1 MPTSLVNALSDFNMS
16 EVITQLYQDAVYTT
30 PSGEVIYLSLER
42 DPLKGNTIVTRSYA
56 NADKFAASV
65 QRGDSFLLP
74 AQEGGIALFHLAN
87 ENKRG
92 LNYWGT
98 RDSFLKVFQRA
109 PVALTPSSPLCKER
123 NSDPTDQAI
132 FTPEPRVDH
141 GPQGPNLHKRG
152 GPEGE
157 SPHKRY

>member
-30 PSGEVIYLSLER
+30 LSGEVIYLSVER
-42 DPLKGNTIVTRSYA
+42 DPLKGKTIVTRSYA

-65 QRGDSFLLP
+65 QRGDSFSLP
-74 AQEGGIALFHLAN
+74 AQEGGTALFHLAN

-98 RDSFLKVFQRA
+98 RNSFLKVFQRA
-109 PVALTPSSPLCKER
+109 PVALAPSSPKCKDDGAVRARILEQLA
-123 NSDPTDQAI
+123 D
-132 FTPEPRVDH
+132 
-141 GPQGPNLHKRG
+141 
-152 GPEGE
+152 
-157 SPHKRY
+157 